1 MINSEIENIEISLL
15 LEATYNRYGYD
26 FRDYARA
33 SIERRVRQFA
43 IKSGIKSI
51 SEMIPILLYNESFF
65 QTLVREFSIT
75 VTEMFRDPKV
85 YHVLKEKVFPILKT
99 YPFIKIWHAGCATG
113 EEVYS
118 LAILLM
124 EAGLYKK
131 STIFATDFN
140 DEALATA
147 KQGIYPTENIKQ
159 STLNYQKAGG
169 LESFSDYYHAKYD
182 SISIDNKLKKNITF
196 ANHNL
201 VIDQT
206 FSEMHL
212 ILCRNV
218 LIYFNK
224 TLQDKVFY
232 LFDNSLVSGGFLC
245 LGSKES
251 LLYSGIQG
259 KFEPVDEKEKIY
271 QKTYLGNR
279 IYKTK

>member
-1 MINSEIENIEISLL
+1 MIKSEIENIEISLL
-15 LEATYNRYGYD
+15 LEAMYQRYGYD

-33 SIERRVRQFA
+33 SIDRRVRQFA

-51 SEMIPILLYNESFF
+51 SEMIPSLLHDESFF
-65 QTLVREFSIT
+65 QTLIREFSIT

-85 YHVLKEKVFPILKT
+85 YLVLKEKVFPILKT
-99 YPFIKIWHAGCATG
+99 FPFIKIWHAGCATG

-118 LAILLM
+118 LAILLS
-124 EAGLYKK
+124 EAGLSKK
-131 STIFATDFN
+131 ATIFATDFN
-140 DEALATA
+140 DDALATA
-147 KQGIYPTENIKQ
+147 KQGIYPIENIKQ

-169 LESFSDYYHAKYD
+169 SKSFSDYYHAKYD
-182 SISIDNKLKKNITF
+182 SISIANSLKKNITF

-224 TLQDKVFY
+224 TLQERVFN
-232 LFDNSLVSGGFLC
+232 LFDDSLVNGGFLC

-251 LLYSGIQG
+251 LLFTSIQD
-259 KFEPVDEKEKIY
+259 KFVSVDNKEKIY
-271 QKTYLGNR
+271 QKRYLENDNS
-279 IYKTK
+279 KT